1 MAKKKATFRST
12 SRRLALEPRLLFD
25 GAAAIAGADALD
37 NHNQQEGQKDNAA
50 HATPPAG
57 ESTLGATPQRPP
69 PALILLTP
77 ATSATAPC
85 WIWPTTPTLLSR
97 C

>member
-50 HATPPAG
+50 HATPP
-57 ESTLGATPQRPP
+57 R
-69 PALILLTP
+69 
-77 ATSATAPC
+77 
-85 WIWPTTPTLLSR
+85 W
-97 C
+97 